1 MYRYDEVMR
10 EIMGDRNLR
19 KQYEAAKTEEEKME
33 IICETAFQLGWSE
46 ADYSAQMSQM
56 IYPGSD

>member
-1 MYRYDEVMR
+1 MYRYNEVMR

-46 ADYSAQMSQM
+46 AEYSAQMSQM
-56 IYPGSD
+56 NYHGSD